1 MTLTSDLFSDTSS
14 DSFHCPQVQGIKN
27 KVKTVNLS
35 QSILKHKFPSIDK
48 PLQNL
53 KPGPQKG
60 PLKTIRPRA
69 YFQNLWY
76 TCQMKPFHLL
86 FYSDKLFPAFGFG
99 ARIPPSHQVCGL
111 ISFLPLEILDH
122 YNVSGKLPT
131 YPSPK
136 PILTLTSQLEQ
147 NVGLGEG

>member
-1 MTLTSDLFSDTSS
+1 MKKPSVKQPLQIYAPPGACTWKISL
-14 DSFHCPQVQGIKN
+14 KY
-27 KVKTVNLS
+27 KVKQSKNDKLS
-35 QSILKHKFPSIDK
+35 PIDFETQLNF
-48 PLQNL
+48 LQR
-53 KPGPQKG
+53 
-60 PLKTIRPRA
+60 PLKNEI
-69 YFQNLWY
+69 LWY

-99 ARIPPSHQVCGL
+99 ARIPPSYQVCGL
-111 ISFLPLEILDH
+111 ISLVLPLGILDH
-122 YNVSGKLPT
+122 YVSGKLPT